1 MSRVP
6 EVVSLL
12 AQTQLFGVLDD
23 NERRQIAEAMRE
35 EQFDA
40 GRVIFTREEAGLGL
54 FLIAEGRVRLS
65 VLNVDGRELT
75 FRFVEKG
82 EIMGEIAALDGGPR
96 TAHAVAVIPVRAM
109 VLSQA
114 RLARI
119 MEARTAIAG
128 AAVRFLC
135 ARLRDTSA
143 QLEDIALY
151 PIERRVARFLV
162 SALRLSQQDLG
173 RQDVPLDL
181 KMTQAEMALL
191 LGASRPNVNVAL
203 GALESHRAITRRGE
217 QLVCHL
223 PALLRIAGFED
234 G

>member
-1 MSRVP
+1 
-6 EVVSLL
+6 
-12 AQTQLFGVLDD
+12 VLDD
-23 NERRQIAEAMRE
+23 SERRQIAEAMRE
-35 EQFDA
+35 EQFAA
-40 GRVIFTREEAGLGL
+40 GRVIFTREEAGTGL

-109 VLSQA
+109 VLSHV

-119 MEARTAIAG
+119 MEARGAITR

-135 ARLRDTSA
+135 ARLRDTST
-143 QLEDIALY
+143 QLEEIALN
-151 PIERRVARFLV
+151 PVERRVARFLV
-162 SALRLSQQDLG
+162 SALRLAQQDLS
-173 RQDVPLDL
+173 RQDVPFDL
-181 KMTQAEMALL
+181 RMTQAEMALL

-203 GALESHRAITRRGE
+203 GALEDQGAITRTGE
-217 QLVCHL
+217 QLVCH
-223 PALLRIAGFED
+223 PPTLLRIAGFED